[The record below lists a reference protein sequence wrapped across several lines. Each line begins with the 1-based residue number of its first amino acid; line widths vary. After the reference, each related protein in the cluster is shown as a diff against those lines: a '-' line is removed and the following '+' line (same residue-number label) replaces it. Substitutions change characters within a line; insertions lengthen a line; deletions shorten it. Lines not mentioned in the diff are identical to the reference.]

1 MAITTVKPTFDP
13 MTAYDPRSSDWL
25 PRYDVN
31 SGYTNL
37 FGALDNTFTGNTDW
51 TRSQQLQANAFAFT
65 AEQAKLARDFNAAEA
80 QKLRDWQTEMS
91 NSAYSRSIA
100 DLKKNGINPY
110 MAING
115 LSAASTPSGAAGSSG
130 IAHGDGG
137 RLPGSA
143 NGWNN
148 LINSAFNLAS
158 RVLSKKK

>member
-1 MAITTVKPTFDP
+1 MATTTLQPIIS
-13 MTAYDPRSSDWL
+13 AEDWYNPNSANNL

-37 FGALDNTFTGNTDW
+37 FGSLDNTFTGNNDW
-51 TRSQQLQANAFAFT
+51 TRAQQLQANAFAFT
-65 AEQAKLARDFNAAEA
+65 AEQAKLARDFNASEA

-100 DLKKNGINPY
+100 DLKKNGVNPY

>member
-1 MAITTVKPTFDP
+1 MATTTLQPTFS
-13 MTAYDPRSSDWL
+13 AESSFDPRSSDWL

-31 SGYTNL
+31 SGYTNA
-37 FGALDNTFTGNTDW
+37 FGALDNAFTGNNDW
-51 TRSQQLQANAFAFT
+51 TRSLQLQANAFAFT
-65 AEQAKLARDFNAAEA
+65 AEQAKLAREFNSLEA

-137 RLPGSA
+137 RLPGTP